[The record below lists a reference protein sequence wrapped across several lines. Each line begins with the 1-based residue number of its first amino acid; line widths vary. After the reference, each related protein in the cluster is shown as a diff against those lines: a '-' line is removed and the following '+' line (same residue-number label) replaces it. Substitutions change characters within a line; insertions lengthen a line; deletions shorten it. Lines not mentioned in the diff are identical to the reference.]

1 MPHNSDDCLLQHSS
15 EGSMHHVSLQ
25 LCLQIIRKEVPNG
38 ELPPAE
44 AYLQV
49 AREQRQQRAADRGS
63 QAERLFG
70 ALPMAQTRSLAS

>member
-1 MPHNSDDCLLQHSS
+1 LL
-15 EGSMHHVSLQ
+15 

-44 AYLQV
+44 AYMQA
-49 AREQRQQRAADRGS
+49 AREQRQQRAVDRGG

-70 ALPMAQTRSLAS
+70 ALPMTQARSLAG